1 MANENANPQSA
12 ARKKVKGRRGIKVQL
27 MTIMGLLVAIPVA
40 LSIIISMAL
49 TRRDGI
55 ESAMEIND
63 VQARFI
69 EESIEN
75 ILNQNVQAIQT
86 FAGAPSTIE
95 FLEGKT
101 SLASDLK
108 KELQKI
114 DENLA
119 DGNSTVLTGA
129 DGMQLVRSVGDSLV
143 DISGREYFKKAME
156 GIVYVSDVQVSKTNG
171 SRIVCIAAP
180 VFDSSQTK
188 TIGIVHRNFDLSVFH
203 DLLKEELIED
213 KQEIVLVDRTGSVIA
228 HSGHE
233 ITADNPED
241 QSGNPFYTDSRGD
254 KTSGDYTTKFEGN
267 TWMVSW
273 VKEAHTGWV
282 AASCRVESVA
292 LAHVTHMIIILLAM
306 GISFIVAG
314 LIIAFIVARS
324 YERPVAALNDSLAD
338 LSEGKFTEVK
348 NRKFTDRKDEFGDM
362 INATNAVIDKIKAVV
377 MNIKDVMTNLGESS
391 TSLADTAGQI
401 SQTADDVSE
410 AVEGI
415 ARGATDQ
422 AETVQKATDNIN
434 VLSDAIQDVANN
446 AEGLASTATS
456 MNDSSTS
463 SAEALRSLAA
473 NMEAMM
479 TAMADISEGMS
490 ATNTAVQGVNERV
503 DGITSIASQ
512 TNLLALNASIEAAR
526 AGEAGKGFAV
536 VAEEIGK
543 LATESAQ
550 TAEEI
555 RAEMAK
561 LLKQSQNAMKKTAE
575 VTEKSSDFNNVLN
588 DTVNKINELIGGV
601 GTTVDGVTTI
611 SGLSQE
617 SAASKTIIVDAMDSL
632 SAISEE
638 NAAST
643 EETSA
648 SMQELNATVNLLA
661 DSAKGLNELA
671 KKLEEDLEFFKV

>member
-63 VQARFI
+63 VQARFV

-156 GIVYVSDVQVSKTNG
+156 GIVYVSDIQVSKTNG

-254 KTSGDYTTKFEGN
+254 KTSGDYTTKIARD

-314 LIIAFIVARS
+314 LIIAVIVARS

>member
-1 MANENANPQSA
+1 MANGNANPQSA

-213 KQEIVLVDRTGSVIA
+213 KQEIVLIDRTGSVIA

-254 KTSGDYTTKFEGN
+254 KTSGDYTTKFAGN

>member
-12 ARKKVKGRRGIKVQL
+12 ARKKVKGRRGVKAQL
-27 MTIMGLLVAIPVA
+27 MTIMGLLVAIPIAV
-40 LSIIISMAL
+40 SIIVSMIM
-49 TRRDGI
+49 TRKDGI
-55 ESAMEIND
+55 QSAMEIND

-69 EESIEN
+69 EGSIDN

-129 DGMQLVRSVGDSLV
+129 DGMQLVRSVGDNLV

-156 GIVYVSDVQVSKTNG
+156 GTVYVSDVQVSKTNG

-188 TIGIVHRNFDLSVFH
+188 TIGIVHRNYDLSVFH
-203 DLLKEELIED
+203 ELLKNELVES
-213 KQEIVLVDRTGSVIA
+213 KQEIILVDRAGSVIA

-241 QSGNPFYTDSRGD
+241 QSTSLFYTDSRGD
-254 KTSGDYTTKFEGN
+254 KENGDYTTKTNGQ

-273 VKEAHTGWV
+273 AKEEHTGWI
-282 AASCRVESVA
+282 AASLRLQSVA
-292 LAHVTHMIIILLAM
+292 LAHVTQMIILLLIL
-306 GISFIVAG
+306 GIACVAAG
-314 LIIAFIVARS
+314 LIIAFIVAKS
-324 YERPVAALNDSLAD
+324 YEGPVRALNDSLAD
-338 LSEGKFTEVK
+338 LSEGKFTEIK
-348 NRKFTDRKDEFGDM
+348 KYTDRKDEFGEM
-362 INATNAVIDKIKAVV
+362 TNATNSVISKIKSVV
-377 MNIKDVMTNLGESS
+377 MNIKGVMTELGESS
-391 TSLADTAGQI
+391 SALAGNADQI
-401 SQTADDVSE
+401 SQTVDDVSN

-561 LLKQSQNAMKKTAE
+561 LLKQSQNAMTKTAE

-588 DTVNKINELIGGV
+588 DTVSKINELIGGV

-648 SMQELNATVNLLA
+648 SMQELNATVNLLS

>member
-228 HSGHE
+228 HSGHA

-254 KTSGDYTTKFEGN
+254 KTSGDYTTKFAGD
-267 TWMVSW
+267 TWMVS
-273 VKEAHTGWV
+273 
-282 AASCRVESVA
+282 
-292 LAHVTHMIIILLAM
+292 
-306 GISFIVAG
+306 
-314 LIIAFIVARS
+314 
-324 YERPVAALNDSLAD
+324 
-338 LSEGKFTEVK
+338 
-348 NRKFTDRKDEFGDM
+348 
-362 INATNAVIDKIKAVV
+362 
-377 MNIKDVMTNLGESS
+377 
-391 TSLADTAGQI
+391 
-401 SQTADDVSE
+401 
-410 AVEGI
+410 
-415 ARGATDQ
+415 
-422 AETVQKATDNIN
+422 
-434 VLSDAIQDVANN
+434 
-446 AEGLASTATS
+446 
-456 MNDSSTS
+456 
-463 SAEALRSLAA
+463 
-473 NMEAMM
+473 
-479 TAMADISEGMS
+479 
-490 ATNTAVQGVNERV
+490 
-503 DGITSIASQ
+503 
-512 TNLLALNASIEAAR
+512 
-526 AGEAGKGFAV
+526 
-536 VAEEIGK
+536 
-543 LATESAQ
+543 
-550 TAEEI
+550 
-555 RAEMAK
+555 
-561 LLKQSQNAMKKTAE
+561 
-575 VTEKSSDFNNVLN
+575 
-588 DTVNKINELIGGV
+588 
-601 GTTVDGVTTI
+601 
-611 SGLSQE
+611 
-617 SAASKTIIVDAMDSL
+617 
-632 SAISEE
+632 
-638 NAAST
+638 
-643 EETSA
+643 
-648 SMQELNATVNLLA
+648 
-661 DSAKGLNELA
+661 
-671 KKLEEDLEFFKV
+671 

>member
-12 ARKKVKGRRGIKVQL
+12 ARKKVKGRRGIKAQL
-27 MTIMGLLVAIPVA
+27 MTIMGLLVAVPVA
-40 LSIIISMAL
+40 VSLIISVIM
-49 TRRDGI
+49 TRSDGI

-63 VQARFI
+63 VQARLI
-69 EESIEN
+69 ESSIEN
-75 ILNQNVQAIQT
+75 ILNQNVQAIES
-86 FAGAPSTIE
+86 FANAPSTIE
-95 FLEGKT
+95 FLDGDT
-101 SLASDLK
+101 SLKDDIK
-108 KELQKI
+108 LQLQEI
-114 DENLA
+114 DENLG

-129 DGMQLVRSVGDSLV
+129 DGMQRVRSVGDNLV
-143 DISGREYFKKAME
+143 DISEREYFKKAME
-156 GIVYVSDVQVSKTNG
+156 GTVYVSDIQVSKTNG

-180 VFDSSQTK
+180 VYDHSQTK
-188 TIGIVHRNFDLSVFH
+188 TIGIVHRNYDLADFH
-203 DLLKEELIED
+203 NLLASEVTED

-241 QSGNPFYTDSRGD
+241 QSSNSFYTDSRGD
-254 KTSGDYTTKFEGN
+254 KENGDYHDTYNGQK
-267 TWMVSW
+267 WIVSW
-273 VKEAHTGWV
+273 AKEAKTGWV
-282 AASCRVESVA
+282 AASCRLESVA
-292 LAHVTHMIIILLAM
+292 LAHVTKMIMLLIILGVAFIAA
-306 GISFIVAG
+306 GII
-314 LIIAFIVARS
+314 LAFIVAKS
-324 YERPVAALNDSLAD
+324 YEKPVTALNDSLAD
-338 LSEGKFTEVK
+338 LSEGKFTEIDK
-348 NRKFTDRKDEFGDM
+348 YTDRKDEFGEM
-362 INATNAVIDKIKAVV
+362 TNATNTVISKIKSVV
-377 MNIKDVMTNLGESS
+377 MNIKGVMTELGESS
-391 TSLADTAGQI
+391 SSLADTAKQI

-434 VLSDAIQDVANN
+434 MLSDAIQDVANN

-561 LLKQSQNAMKKTAE
+561 LLKQSQNAMTKTAE

-588 DTVNKINELIGGV
+588 DTVSKINELIGGV

-648 SMQELNATVNLLA
+648 SMQELNATVNLLS

>member
-156 GIVYVSDVQVSKTNG
+156 GTVYVSDVQVSKTNG

-254 KTSGDYTTKFEGN
+254 KTSGDYTTKFAGN

>member
-1 MANENANPQSA
+1 MAQSGA
-12 ARKKVKGRRGIKVQL
+12 GSKKKKVKGRMGIKAQL

-40 LSIIISMAL
+40 LSIIISMVL

-75 ILNQNVQAIQT
+75 ILNQNVQTILTA
-86 FAGAPSTIE
+86 ANAPSTIE
-95 FLEGKT
+95 FLEGNR
-101 SLASDLK
+101 SLAADIK
-108 KELQKI
+108 LQLQDI
-114 DENLA
+114 DNNLA

-129 DGMQLVRSVGDSLV
+129 DGMQLVRSVGDNLV
-143 DISGREYFKKAME
+143 DISEREYFKKAME
-156 GIVYVSDVQVSKTNG
+156 GKTYVSDIQVSKTNG
-171 SRIVCIAAP
+171 SRIVCISAP
-180 VFDSSQTK
+180 VYNEAKSK
-188 TIGIVHRNFDLSVFH
+188 IIGIIHRNYDLADFH
-203 DLLKEELIED
+203 DLLKEELVED
-213 KQEIVLVDRTGSVIA
+213 RQEIVMVDRTGSVIA

-254 KTSGDYTTKFEGN
+254 KTSGDYTTKFAGD

-434 VLSDAIQDVANN
+434 SLSDAIQDVANN

-456 MNDSSTS
+456 MNDSSMS
-463 SAEALRSLAA
+463 SAEALRSLSS
-473 NMEAMM
+473 NMESMMAAMNE
-479 TAMADISEGMS
+479 ISEGMS
-490 ATNTAVQGVNERV
+490 ATNSAVQGVNEKV

-526 AGEAGKGFAV
+526 AGEAGRGFAV

-561 LLKQSQNAMKKTAE
+561 LLKQSQNAMTKTAE
-575 VTEKSSDFNNVLN
+575 VTEKSGDFNNVLN
-588 DTVNKINELIGGV
+588 NTVDKINELIGGV

-661 DSAKGLNELA
+661 DSAKNLNDLA
-671 KKLEEDLEFFKV
+671 TKLEEELGFFKV

>member
-1 MANENANPQSA
+1 MVNENVSPAGT
-12 ARKKVKGRRGIKVQL
+12 ARKKVKGRRGIKAQL
-27 MTIMGLLVAIPVA
+27 ITIMALLVAVPVA
-40 LSIIISMAL
+40 ISIIVSMVV

-55 ESAMEIND
+55 ESATEIND

-75 ILNQNVQAIQT
+75 ILNQNVQAIET
-86 FAGAPSTIE
+86 FACAPSTIDYM
-95 FLEGKT
+95 EGEK
-101 SLASDLK
+101 SLAADLK
-108 KELQKI
+108 VQLQDI
-114 DENLA
+114 DANLA

-129 DGMQLVRSVGDSLV
+129 DGMQLVRSVGDNLV
-143 DISGREYFKKAME
+143 DISGREYFQKAM
-156 GIVYVSDVQVSKTNG
+156 GGAVYVSDIQVSKTNG
-171 SRIVCIAAP
+171 SRIVCIAVP
-180 VFDSSQTK
+180 VYNASKTK
-188 TIGIVHRNFDLSVFH
+188 ILGVVHRNYDLAVFH
-203 DLLKEELIED
+203 DLLKEEVVED

-241 QSGNPFYTDSRGD
+241 QSSSLFYTDSRGD
-254 KTSGDYTTKFEGN
+254 KDSGDYTTKTNGQS
-267 TWMVSW
+267 WMVSW
-273 VKEAHTGWV
+273 EKEAHTGWV
-282 AASCRVESVA
+282 AASLRLESVA
-292 LAHVTHMIIILLAM
+292 LAHVSKMILLLLIIGIACMAGGIIL
-306 GISFIVAG
+306 
-314 LIIAFIVARS
+314 AFIVARS
-324 YERPVAALNDSLAD
+324 YEKPVAALNNSLAD
-338 LSEGKFTEVK
+338 LAEGKFTEIK
-348 NRKFTDRKDEFGDM
+348 GYTDRKDEFGEM
-362 INATNAVIDKIKAVV
+362 TNATNSVIAKIRSVV
-377 MNIKDVMTNLGESS
+377 LNIKGVMTNLADSS
-391 TSLADTAGQI
+391 SSLADTAGQI

-434 VLSDAIQDVANN
+434 TLSEAIQDVANN

-456 MNDSSTS
+456 MNDSSMS
-463 SAEALRSLAA
+463 SAEALRSLAS

-479 TAMADISEGMS
+479 AAMADISEGMS
-490 ATNTAVQGVNERV
+490 ATNSAVQGVNERV

-561 LLKQSQNAMKKTAE
+561 LLKQSQNAMTKTAE
-575 VTEKSSDFNNVLN
+575 VTEKSSEFNNVLN
-588 DTVNKINELIGGV
+588 DTVTKINELIGGV

-661 DSAKGLNELA
+661 DSAKSLNDLA
-671 KKLEEDLEFFKV
+671 MKLEEDLSFFKV

>member
-12 ARKKVKGRRGIKVQL
+12 ARKKVKGRRGVKAQL
-27 MTIMGLLVAIPVA
+27 MTIMCLLVAIPIAV
-40 LSIIISMAL
+40 SIIVSMIM
-49 TRRDGI
+49 TRKDGI
-55 ESAMEIND
+55 QSAMEIND

-69 EESIEN
+69 EESIDN

-129 DGMQLVRSVGDSLV
+129 DGMQLVRSVGDNLV

-156 GIVYVSDVQVSKTNG
+156 GTVYVSDVQVSKTNG

-180 VFDSSQTK
+180 VYDASQTK
-188 TIGIVHRNFDLSVFH
+188 TIGIVHRNYDLSVFH
-203 DLLKEELIED
+203 DLLKNELVES
-213 KQEIVLVDRTGSVIA
+213 KQEIILVDRAGSVIA

-241 QSGNPFYTDSRGD
+241 QSTSLFYTDSRGD
-254 KTSGDYTTKFEGN
+254 KENGDYTTKMNGQ

-273 VKEAHTGWV
+273 AKEDHTGWV
-282 AASCRVESVA
+282 AASLRLQSVA
-292 LAHVTHMIIILLAM
+292 LAHVTQMIILLLIL
-306 GISFIVAG
+306 GIACVAAG
-314 LIIAFIVARS
+314 LIVAFIVAKS
-324 YERPVAALNDSLAD
+324 YEGPVRVLNDSLAD
-338 LSEGKFTEVK
+338 LSEGKFTEIK
-348 NRKFTDRKDEFGDM
+348 KYTDRKDEFGEM
-362 INATNAVIDKIKAVV
+362 TNATNTVISKIKSVV
-377 MNIKDVMTNLGESS
+377 MNIKGVMTELGESS
-391 TSLADTAGQI
+391 SALAGNADQI
-401 SQTADDVSE
+401 SQTVDDVSS

-561 LLKQSQNAMKKTAE
+561 LLKQSQNAMTKTAE

-588 DTVNKINELIGGV
+588 DTVSKINELIGGV

-648 SMQELNATVNLLA
+648 SMQELNATVNLLS